1 MHTPNMKLE
10 ALQDEAKIRW
20 GVILSRHQEHRAK
33 IKALEMIEGDFI
45 E

>member
-10 ALQDEAKIRW
+10 ALQDEAKTRW
-20 GVILSRHQEHRAK
+20 EVILNRHQEYRAK
-33 IKALEMIEGDFI
+33 IRALEMIEGDFI